1 MLVERITEN
10 GVANYV
16 TRLTSRVAVMTAVI
30 ALVAAQGAA
39 ARAATVPVYFS
50 STEQTFNGTVD
61 LTGNLDATGSGEAFN
76 PLTKAS
82 EPFTIT
88 APTSHPLG
96 IDGGP
101 ITVTTNPASAGYA
114 SFGVDG
120 GHLTSVA
127 GLNLNLLNGTT
138 SDFSLLPIDVT
149 TSSKIS
155 ILKNVEIGLTGTL
168 ASLVF
173 QQTGDAT
180 FSPTGAGTGSF
191 EIFGNAASA
200 LLNVNATA
208 LGIVNIP
215 VDAQYLSTPLT
226 LSGTYKITG
235 DDANPKIEL
244 DGAVGLGLPLDIAS
258 ALTAALDAPLALSI
272 DAALDLAATV
282 SVNLGFHLEQSAI
295 YIPPS
300 DPGTGQTGGPPTV
313 PADFKFGS
321 IVTFDSAGQ
330 PLFQPL
336 VPEPGSAVLL
346 LLGLVAAMPVAVRR
360 LRKVRRAS
368 AE

>member
-1 MLVERITEN
+1 MLVEQN
-10 GVANYV
+10 LVNCVVGCVL
-16 TRLTSRVAVMTAVI
+16 RLTSRAAMTTAVI
-30 ALVAAQGAA
+30 ALVSVVSAAT
-39 ARAATVPVYFS
+39 RAANVPVYFS
-50 STEQTFNGTVD
+50 GTEQSFNGTVD
-61 LTGNLDATGSGEAFN
+61 LTGNLAASGSGEAFN

-82 EPFTIT
+82 EPFTLT
-88 APTSHPLG
+88 APTSHALG

-101 ITVTTNPASAGYA
+101 LNVATHPASAGYA
-114 SFGVDG
+114 SFGVEA

-173 QQTGDAT
+173 QQTGNAT

-191 EIFGNAASA
+191 EILGNAASA

-215 VDAQYLSTPLT
+215 VDAQYLSTPMT
-226 LSGTYKITG
+226 LSGIYKITG

-258 ALTAALDAPLALSI
+258 ALTAAIDAPLALSI

-282 SVNLGFHLEQSAI
+282 SVSLGFHLEQSAI
-295 YIPPS
+295 YVPTS

-346 LLGLVAAMPVAVRR
+346 LLGIVAAMPLAARR
-360 LRKVRRAS
+360 LRRTRRA
-368 AE
+368 

>member
-1 MLVERITEN
+1 MLVERNLEN
-10 GVANYV
+10 CVAGCV
-16 TRLTSRVAVMTAVI
+16 RRLASRAAVMTGA
-30 ALVAAQGAA
+30 ALLVAALGAM

-50 STEQTFNGTVD
+50 GTEQTFNGTVD
-61 LTGNLDATGSGEAFN
+61 LTGNLEASGSGEAFN
-76 PLTKAS
+76 PLSKAL

-88 APTSHPLG
+88 APTSHALG

-101 ITVTTNPASAGYA
+101 LSVATHPASAGYA
-114 SFGVDG
+114 SFGVAG
-120 GHLTSVA
+120 GHLTSAV

-138 SDFSLLPIDVT
+138 SDFSLLPINVT

-173 QQTGDAT
+173 QQTGGAT

-191 EIFGNAASA
+191 EIVGNSAAA

-208 LGIVNIP
+208 LGLVNVP
-215 VDAQYLSTPLT
+215 VGAQYLSTPLT
-226 LSGTYKITG
+226 LSGIYKITG

-258 ALTAALDAPLALSI
+258 ALTAAIDTPLALSI

-282 SVNLGFHLEQSAI
+282 SVSLGFHLEQSAI
-295 YIPPS
+295 YVPTS
-300 DPGTGQTGGPPTV
+300 DPATGQTGGPGNGPL
-313 PADFKFGS
+313 DFKFGS

-330 PLFQPL
+330 PLFHPV

-346 LLGLVAAMPVAVRR
+346 LLGLVAAVPVAVRR
-360 LRKVRRAS
+360 LRRRRRA
-368 AE
+368 